1 MLSTITNRQPK
12 SIPAM
17 RGYSILY
24 RENEVNHCPGC
35 GRTHWYIGRLFAECG
50 FCSTAVPL
58 AEAHIQSGA
67 GGHSR
72 NWKPFEPSE
81 LAA

>member
-1 MLSTITNRQPK
+1 MWNRTIDRRDAKPIQ
-12 SIPAM
+12 
-17 RGYSILY
+17 RGYAILY
-24 RENEVNHCPGC
+24 REDQVNYCPGC
-35 GRTHWYIGRLFAECG
+35 GRTHWYIGRLSAECG

-58 AEAHIQSGA
+58 AEAYVQSGA

-72 NWKPFEPSE
+72 NWKPFEPSD

>member
-1 MLSTITNRQPK
+1 MLNLLSERPQA
-12 SIPAM
+12 SVPAM
-17 RGYSILY
+17 RGYTILY
-24 RENEVNHCPGC
+24 RADEVNHCPGC

-50 FCSTAVPL
+50 FCATAVPL
-58 AEAHIQSGA
+58 AEAHLQPAS

>member
-1 MLSTITNRQPK
+1 MWNVMIDRQSAP
-12 SIPAM
+12 IPAM
-17 RGYSILY
+17 RGYSFLY
-24 RENEVNHCPGC
+24 REDEVNHCPGC

-50 FCSTAVPL
+50 FCATAVPL
-58 AEAHIQSGA
+58 AESHKQSGT

-72 NWKPFEPSE
+72 NWRPFQPSE

>member
-1 MLSTITNRQPK
+1 MLSSSDTRSFAFNPN
-12 SIPAM
+12 A
-17 RGYSILY
+17 RGYHAMY
-24 RENEVNHCPGC
+24 HDGEVNHCPGC

-50 FCSTAVPL
+50 FCATAIPL
-58 AEAHIQSGA
+58 AEAHMQPAS

-72 NWKPFEPSE
+72 NWRPFQPSE